1 MEKAVIM
8 IDAET
13 RKVKS
18 REGFFVFPVVNIFLA
33 QKCQFLHLSQ
43 RGSPARLLAVSAT
56 KRGVETGTFSFMVR
70 FGVVGC
76 GQAWSGR
83 VRCGRV
89 WYGLVRSGVVWSGE
103 VGLG

>member
-8 IDAET
+8 INAET

-56 KRGVETGTFSFMVR
+56 KRGVEAGTFSLI
-70 FGVVGC
+70 
-76 GQAWSGR
+76 SKENDHER
-83 VRCGRV
+83 VTREMGKARA
-89 WYGLVRSGVVWSGE
+89 
-103 VGLG
+103 